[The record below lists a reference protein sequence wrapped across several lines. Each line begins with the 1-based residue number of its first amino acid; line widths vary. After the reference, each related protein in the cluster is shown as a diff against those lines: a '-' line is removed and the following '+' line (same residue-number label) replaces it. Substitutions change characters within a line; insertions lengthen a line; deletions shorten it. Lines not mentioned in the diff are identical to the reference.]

1 MRFSVENLA
10 FAYGGR
16 RVFEEITFTL
26 EAGEVL
32 CLLGPNGAGKS
43 TLIKC
48 LAGIFVPGAG
58 EIRID
63 GASIRTMRRKEFARR
78 VAYIPQSAAP
88 VFPFPVRDIAAMGRT
103 PHKAFFDQPDHRDY
117 EMVRAALAELG
128 IEHLEY
134 KNCTELSGGERQM
147 VLFAAAMVQEPE
159 LLLLDE
165 PTSHL
170 DFGNQMRVLK
180 SVKKALR
187 REGHQRHH
195 GDARARAG
203 VSRGEPRGDAQGR
216 DDLRLGRALQGDNGE
231 VGERV
236 FRRAREGRRHRQGK
250 KYQRLHGADGMTC
263 GRQTVPPRRAPF

>member
-16 RVFEEITFTL
+16 RVFEEISFTL

-147 VLFAAAMVQEPE
+147 VLFAAAMVQP
-159 LLLLDE
+159 L
-165 PTSHL
+165 
-170 DFGNQMRVLK
+170 
-180 SVKKALR
+180 
-187 REGHQRHH
+187 
-195 GDARARAG
+195 ARG
-203 VSRGEPRGDAQGR
+203 WGLMMMP
-216 DDLRLGRALQGDNGE
+216 L
-231 VGERV
+231 RV
-236 FRRAREGRRHRQGK
+236 FRAISVLKMAVEVG
-250 KYQRLHGADGMTC
+250 LVVGMTAATRPT
-263 GRQTVPPRRAPF
+263 GSATFLKA